1 MTQQCVKWTFH
12 NRACWRGCL
21 LSSDD
26 MGGPT
31 AAAYQWG
38 PPARSLKRRVGR
50 VSGDIGK
57 VLCSWRTVDQ
67 CRVLSARNLS
77 SRYTPRST
85 VRYIVRA
92 RTCDW
97 AGNEREVSR
106 CDPMGSSCREVH
118 SLPTCRGLPSQRS
131 ACPLTGAAVMPEL
144 ARQPCKRGM
153 PAVMCTFTRVLTL
166 GDRA

>member
-1 MTQQCVKWTFH
+1 VTQQCVKWTFH

-38 PPARSLKRRVGR
+38 PPARSLKRRVRR

-77 SRYTPRST
+77 SRYTL
-85 VRYIVRA
+85 
-92 RTCDW
+92 TCDW

-153 PAVMCTFTRVLTL
+153 PAVMCTLTRVLTL